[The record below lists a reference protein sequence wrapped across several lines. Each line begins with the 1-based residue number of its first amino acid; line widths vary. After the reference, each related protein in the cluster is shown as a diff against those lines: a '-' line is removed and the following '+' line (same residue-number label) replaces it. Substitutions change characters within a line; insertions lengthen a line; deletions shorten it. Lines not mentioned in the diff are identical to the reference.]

1 MDTLKQTALLYLR
14 LKVFHFCK
22 IFRQKCPCFNGPFR
36 YAVLIPL
43 PSYSARATFCL
54 ADLARK
60 LIFTVYHQET
70 EIFEWG
76 VVWQP
81 EVLVI
86 ELTRFSVLERMSRCL
101 LSWVGGT
108 F

>member
-1 MDTLKQTALLYLR
+1 MEDPCFRMDTLKQIALLYLR

-22 IFRQKCPCFNGPFR
+22 IFRHKCPCFNGPFR
-36 YAVLIPL
+36 YPMLIPL

-60 LIFTVYHQET
+60 LIFTVCQQET

-76 VVWQP
+76 YGVAARGP
-81 EVLVI
+81 GDGADPF
-86 ELTRFSVLERMSRCL
+86 FSP
-101 LSWVGGT
+101 
-108 F
+108 